1 MFTFVMLLFILSI
14 IVCSLYAFV
23 DCVILDGML
32 SEYIQEY
39 VEKRLHKDD

>member
-1 MFTFVMLLFILSI
+1 MFIFTLIILSI
-14 IVCSLYAFV
+14 IVYSLYVFV

-39 VEKRLHKDD
+39 FEKRLHKDD

>member
-1 MFTFVMLLFILSI
+1 MFILRLMLLSI

>member
-1 MFTFVMLLFILSI
+1 MFIIPLMLLLIIL
-14 IVCSLYAFV
+14 CALYAFV

-39 VEKRLHKDD
+39 FKKHLHKDD